1 MFSGMEGAMNTI
13 SLHLAVHSQC
23 NSRWNEIKRQI
34 IEWWHCARSRHELE
48 SLDERCLHDIWMSR
62 CTADFEASKPFWMP

>member
-1 MFSGMEGAMNTI
+1 MEVAMNPI
-13 SLHLAVHSQC
+13 GLHLAVHSHC

-34 IEWWHCARSRHELE
+34 TEWWHCARLRHELE
-48 SLDERCLHDIWMSR
+48 SLDERCLHDIGMSR